1 MQQLT
6 VAGSAVVGLLV
17 GSFLNVVAH
26 RIPAGVRVTTPPSAC
41 PSCGHRIRPYDNV
54 PVVSWLLLRG
64 RCRDCRAPISIRY
77 PLGEAGTAVLFALT
91 AALIGPSWVLPA
103 FLWFAAVVEVL
114 VIIDLA
120 HKRIPNRILY
130 PGTAVA
136 LVLLAAGAVA
146 EGEASALLRGLAGG
160 AGYFGLLLL
169 VAIVARGGFGFGDVK
184 LAFLLGLFAA
194 YRSWE
199 SLFVSVVMAFLVG
212 GLISIVLLVARRAGR
227 RDAIPFGPALAVGVA
242 IGIAAGIP
250 IADWYLPA

>member
-1 MQQLT
+1 MQQLA

-17 GSFLNVVAH
+17 GSFLNVVAY
-26 RIPAGVRVTTPPSAC
+26 RIPAGISVTTPPSAC
-41 PSCGHRIRPYDNV
+41 PSCGHRIRPYDNI

-77 PLGEAGTAVLFALT
+77 PLVEAGTAALFALT

-114 VIIDLA
+114 VIVDLA

-136 LVLLAAGAVA
+136 VVLLAAGAVA
-146 EGEASALLRGLAGG
+146 EGEASALLRALAGG
-160 AGYFGLLLL
+160 AGYFGMLLL
-169 VAIVARGGFGFGDVK
+169 VAILARGGFGFGDVK

-212 GLISIVLLVARRAGR
+212 GLISVVLLLARRAGR

-250 IADWYLPA
+250 IADWYLPD

>member
-77 PLGEAGTAVLFALT
+77 PLVEAGTAVLFALT
-91 AALIGPSWVLPA
+91 ASLIGPSWVLPA

>member
-1 MQQLT
+1 M
-6 VAGSAVVGLLV
+6 VGLLV

-77 PLGEAGTAVLFALT
+77 PLVEAGTAVLFALT